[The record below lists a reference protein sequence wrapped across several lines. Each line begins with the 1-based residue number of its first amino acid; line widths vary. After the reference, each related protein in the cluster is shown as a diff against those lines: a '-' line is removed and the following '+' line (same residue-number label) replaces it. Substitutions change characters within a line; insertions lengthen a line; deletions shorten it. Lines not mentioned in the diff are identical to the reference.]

1 MPAGHGYGRYTN
13 GCRCAVCR
21 AAKAAYVRAKRAS
34 AAELRVWTAL
44 FGERY
49 EATGIT
55 HGITGYQDH
64 SCRCDLCRLAKA
76 EATERET
83 RRRKVS
89 V

>member
-1 MPAGHGYGRYTN
+1 MVAGHGYGRYTN
-13 GCRCAVCR
+13 GCRCQVCR

-34 AAELRVWTAL
+34 AAELRVWCAL

-64 SCRCDLCRLAKA
+64 HCRCEVCRVAKA
-76 EATERET
+76 VRTARES
-83 RRRKVS
+83 RKKVS
-89 V
+89 A